1 MRQKQLDTSSF
12 HVSGYLCL
20 HAFSDAN
27 YSDVRNKG
35 CFLFK
40 AASFETDLVLSV
52 KKTQTKT
59 KKHALKQLEMRQ

>member
-1 MRQKQLDTSSF
+1 M
-12 HVSGYLCL
+12 YLATFCL

-52 KKTQTKT
+52 KKP
-59 KKHALKQLEMRQ
+59 KQKQKNMLLSN

>member
-1 MRQKQLDTSSF
+1 M
-12 HVSGYLCL
+12 YLATFCL

-52 KKTQTKT
+52 KKKP
-59 KKHALKQLEMRQ
+59 KQKQKNMLLNN

>member
-52 KKTQTKT
+52 KKNP
-59 KKHALKQLEMRQ
+59 KQKQKNMLLNN

>member
-1 MRQKQLDTSSF
+1 MRQNQLDTSSF

-52 KKTQTKT
+52 KKP
-59 KKHALKQLEMRQ
+59 KQKQKNMLLNN

>member
-1 MRQKQLDTSSF
+1 M
-12 HVSGYLCL
+12 YLATFCL

-52 KKTQTKT
+52 KKNP
-59 KKHALKQLEMRQ
+59 KQKQKNMLLNN